1 MKTYIKFL
9 TNNFLKSFLFIISII
24 FCLVLLINI
33 LTELEFFKNIDVNIF
48 FTVYLS
54 LLTSPSMIFEIFPFI
69 ILISTQLFFIKLFN
83 NNEIQVFKYSGLKN
97 SKILIIIS
105 FITFL
110 LGILII
116 TLFYNAS
123 SNLKN
128 LYLELKSN
136 YTNDGKYLAVINKN
150 GLWIR
155 DKINGKILIIN
166 SSKIEVNYL
175 VNNFITEFDENYE
188 LIRNIKSKKID
199 ITNKNWVIIEPEIF
213 KDNLSQKKKEL
224 ILKSNFNYKR
234 IQSLFSNLSSL
245 SFLELIELK
254 KNYDLLNYS
263 TIDIDIHI
271 QKIISYPIYLMLMTI
286 FSSLIMFNSKK
297 FKSNTFKIS
306 IGLFFCVIIYYLN
319 NLFNVLGT
327 TEKINQFLSV
337 WMPLV
342 LLTFTTF
349 FMINNI
355 NEK

>member
-9 TNNFLKSFLFIISII
+9 TNSFLKSFLFIISII
-24 FCLVLLINI
+24 FCLILLINI

-116 TLFYNAS
+116 TLFYNTS

>member
-349 FMINNI
+349 FMINKI

>member
-116 TLFYNAS
+116 TLFYNTS

-297 FKSNTFKIS
+297 FKSDTFKIS

-319 NLFNVLGT
+319 NLFNVLGA
-327 TEKINQFLSV
+327 TEKINHFLSV